1 MNLGVIVVVAVGNS
15 AKTAGFFN
23 SDYLSKL
30 ASASFPLIRVG
41 AVDNTGALA
50 AFSQEG
56 DVYTCG
62 VNALC
67 ADTNFVIQE
76 RDSDGTSSGE
86 FKSCYRM
93 KVFLIPL
100 SFISCYSGDLD

>member
-1 MNLGVIVVVAVGNS
+1 MNLGVIVVVAAWNS
-15 AKTAGFFN
+15 AKTAVFFN
-23 SDYLSKL
+23 SDYPSKL
-30 ASASFPLIRVG
+30 ASANFPLIRVG
-41 AVDNTGALA
+41 AVDKTGAPA

-56 DVYTCG
+56 DFYTCG

-67 ADTNFVIQE
+67 ADANFVIQE
-76 RDSDGTSSGE
+76 RDSDGTSGGE

-100 SFISCYSGDLD
+100 